1 MVERRA
7 IHPGLMTAETHPAC
21 QENHLTHEDMDL
33 VLEQMLDQQTGEGCK
48 SNVELQRDKDDG
60 PLGVEE
66 AQDGELTDEENEEL
80 QDGDLMDEER
90 FLKQFPSWKQKQ
102 EESIRRLCALAEDID
117 TNHKTSTKTKV
128 VTNSTAVVSEVM
140 SLLGLALAPT
150 TAGGSLMLTAA
161 GQVLGAITQVTSV
174 VTDVMNNSQNKR
186 AQAQASR
193 IAPRSDQELE
203 DMDGEKM
210 SYITATGEIV
220 YKCGSTWEM
229 VKKHIRALRQARK
242 HPRVASA
249 AKRLMTTGQVSARS
263 SRQVQKAFGGTVL
276 EMTKN
281 ARMLGG
287 AASAFFLIQDLFN
300 LWNDWKRLKAGERAE
315 LAEEIRSQARELEE
329 MVSEYTHR
337 YKRLKQKKLA
347 GERLGNAS
355 LDRAVETQRQ
365 PPAMLRKAKPR
376 GKQVPLRAIK
386 QDQGGGSKAG
396 RGHVGRLTS
405 QRLLGV

>member
-1 MVERRA
+1 
-7 IHPGLMTAETHPAC
+7 
-21 QENHLTHEDMDL
+21 MDL

-60 PLGVEE
+60 PLGVE
-66 AQDGELTDEENEEL
+66 
-80 QDGDLMDEER
+80 DGDLMDEER

-337 YKRLKQKKLA
+337 YKRLKQK
-347 GERLGNAS
+347 
-355 LDRAVETQRQ
+355 
-365 PPAMLRKAKPR
+365 
-376 GKQVPLRAIK
+376 
-386 QDQGGGSKAG
+386 
-396 RGHVGRLTS
+396 VGF
-405 QRLLGV
+405 